1 MRTIHRELVDDSTE
15 KLWRVRS
22 LKGGEE
28 RKNVVVVV
36 VVGLFNCRKYLLVVV
51 MKSTWMIQVGK
62 REKIDL
68 AHVGVVCRIPTD
80 KSRSR
85 ILS

>member
-36 VVGLFNCRKYLLVVV
+36 GLFNCRKYLLVVV
-51 MKSTWMIQVGK
+51 MKSN
-62 REKIDL
+62 
-68 AHVGVVCRIPTD
+68 
-80 KSRSR
+80 
-85 ILS
+85 

>member
-28 RKNVVVVV
+28 RKNVVVNVV

-51 MKSTWMIQVGK
+51 IKSN
-62 REKIDL
+62 
-68 AHVGVVCRIPTD
+68 
-80 KSRSR
+80 
-85 ILS
+85 

>member
-15 KLWRVRS
+15 KLLRVRS

-36 VVGLFNCRKYLLVVV
+36 VGLFNCRKYLLEAR
-51 MKSTWMIQVGK
+51 KHRFS
-62 REKIDL
+62 
-68 AHVGVVCRIPTD
+68 
-80 KSRSR
+80 SRMGG
-85 ILS
+85 L